1 MALDLR
7 PPIASALT
15 AFGVD
20 AVVTVPDEIPVSTT
34 ALWLAPDTVEVP
46 VGADQVRREQRRIV
60 ALRLSD
66 IPQVPRETIIS
77 APEFAGGVV
86 RDWKVDSTERLD
98 YDHVRV
104 IVVPVAS

>member
-1 MALDLR
+1 MPLDLR
-7 PPIASALT
+7 PPIASALV

-20 AVVTVPDEIPVSTT
+20 AIVAPPGETPVSVT

-46 VGADQVRREQRRIV
+46 VGGSGPPRREQRRIV

-66 IPQVPRETIIS
+66 VPQVPRGTIIS
-77 APEFAGGVV
+77 ASEYKGGASQ
-86 RDWKVDSTERLD
+86 DWKVDSTERLD

-104 IVVPVAS
+104 LVVPAP